1 MSSGAGHN
9 LSQGDLESDGDS
21 EKNPANTGT
30 GCYKNYDHYPLHHR
44 RSNTSNQVDFIPIF
58 NVLKFAKI
66 FDQIFHFFTL
76 LKISANVNA

>member
-44 RSNTSNQVDFIPIF
+44 RSNTSNQVDF
-58 NVLKFAKI
+58 KI
-66 FDQIFHFFTL
+66 FFLPEF
-76 LKISANVNA
+76 

>member
-44 RSNTSNQVDFIPIF
+44 RSNSSNQVDFKTFLFPKYLTEILTNF
-58 NVLKFAKI
+58 NFYSLN
-66 FDQIFHFFTL
+66 L
-76 LKISANVNA
+76 ANVNA